1 MTTEKSYKRKKNN
14 NNLIRCK
21 LWGLRNKNSMNVI
34 RAHTIFYSMSWPVGQ
49 ILLYLSISRASTNHS
64 IYTFYS
70 IVRFSFT
77 LRISIFFFCI
87 AVSLY
92 LCFAILCDFTVSVDV
107 SVHVFFLFLAVSVTQ
122 SFGFCCYCCCILVCE
137 RASERVCVW
146 VCVANTMFYIK
157 IVEMTM
163 ISAHHTTIL
172 DFALAQQHSTN
183 IGSFLSLPFV
193 CRSFVSS
200 FIAIYLH
207 AMILLLIMF
216 ANAPLRSY
224 TQHSISICFRFLLLW
239 TVFAPI
245 NNYTFTVLIL

>member
-77 LRISIFFFCI
+77 LRISIFFFLYRRL
-87 AVSLY
+87 SLSLFRDSMRFY
-92 LCFAILCDFTVSVDV
+92 CFCWCFCARF
-107 SVHVFFLFLAVSVTQ
+107 FFLFLAVSVTQ

-137 RASERVCVW
+137 RASERASVYVYEYVW
-146 VCVANTMFYIK
+146 PIRCF
-157 IVEMTM
+157 
-163 ISAHHTTIL
+163 ISK
-172 DFALAQQHSTN
+172 
-183 IGSFLSLPFV
+183 
-193 CRSFVSS
+193 
-200 FIAIYLH
+200 
-207 AMILLLIMF
+207 LLKWRWYRHITLQF
-216 ANAPLRSY
+216 
-224 TQHSISICFRFLLLW
+224 
-239 TVFAPI
+239 
-245 NNYTFTVLIL
+245 

>member
-122 SFGFCCYCCCILVCE
+122 SFCFCCYCCCILVCE
-137 RASERVCVW
+137 RACMCMSMCGQYDVLYQNCWNDDDIGTSHYNFRFCTCTATQHKHWIIFV
-146 VCVANTMFYIK
+146 
-157 IVEMTM
+157 
-163 ISAHHTTIL
+163 
-172 DFALAQQHSTN
+172 FA
-183 IGSFLSLPFV
+183 FRLPFV
-193 CRSFVSS
+193 CFKFYCNLFTRNDIIIDNVCKCASPFVYTTLNFHLFSF
-200 FIAIYLH
+200 
-207 AMILLLIMF
+207 
-216 ANAPLRSY
+216 
-224 TQHSISICFRFLLLW
+224 SITLNCFC
-239 TVFAPI
+239 A
-245 NNYTFTVLIL
+245 Y

>member
-107 SVHVFFLFLAVSVTQ
+107 SVHVFFFCSLLSLLLNHLVFVVIVVAFWCVS
-122 SFGFCCYCCCILVCE
+122 E
-137 RASERVCVW
+137 RASVYVYEYVW
-146 VCVANTMFYIK
+146 PIRCF
-157 IVEMTM
+157 
-163 ISAHHTTIL
+163 ISK
-172 DFALAQQHSTN
+172 
-183 IGSFLSLPFV
+183 
-193 CRSFVSS
+193 
-200 FIAIYLH
+200 
-207 AMILLLIMF
+207 LLKWRWYRHITLQF
-216 ANAPLRSY
+216 
-224 TQHSISICFRFLLLW
+224 
-239 TVFAPI
+239 
-245 NNYTFTVLIL
+245 